1 MKRLNKKGMTTVE
14 ILVSFVIVAVI
25 SSTIYTTVSN
35 YATRREIESYKLE
48 LNTYKNLLTKEIQD
62 DLIKK
67 GLLNVSK
74 EEKRNGNADEFD
86 IRFTLKNGE
95 QKHLKITRQLTDDVL
110 ETSPTRNYDD
120 NFKVEYNE
128 VEYPIPDFGFS
139 YNQNKKIVKD
149 LRLTNVI
156 VKTENNVFSL
166 FLGFQHQRLSTKYGI
181 NIVCPINYQ

>member
-74 EEKRNGNADEFD
+74 EENLTSNTDEFK
-86 IRFTLKNGE
+86 IRFTLKNGD
-95 QKHLKITRQLTDDVL
+95 QKYLEIKRRLTDDVL
-110 ETSPTRNYDD
+110 ETAPSRNYDD
-120 NFKVEYNE
+120 YFSVKYNH

-139 YNQNKKIVKD
+139 YNKAGKMVKD

>member
-74 EEKRNGNADEFD
+74 EEN
-86 IRFTLKNGE
+86 
-95 QKHLKITRQLTDDVL
+95 LTSNTD
-110 ETSPTRNYDD
+110 
-120 NFKVEYNE
+120 
-128 VEYPIPDFGFS
+128 
-139 YNQNKKIVKD
+139 
-149 LRLTNVI
+149 
-156 VKTENNVFSL
+156 
-166 FLGFQHQRLSTKYGI
+166 
-181 NIVCPINYQ
+181 